1 MAFSLAIFP
10 VLILYLF
17 LSFSTLFLIC
27 SLSSSLSVS
36 SFLNLSHFLDF
47 FSPPFSFSQSYY
59 HSPSPSLSHIHILC
73 VSISISLSQSLNRT
87 ELSLS
92 SSLSPPPPLSSLLFI
107 PLLTFPPSFFSPS
120 LFRCCGPWHL
130 RRLHD
135 SRHCGRKGRGQS
147 SRSWRGEAMV
157 VNTPKGEIWRKSVRS
172 FYLMFTVKSKK

>member
-92 SSLSPPPPLSSLLFI
+92 SSLSPPLPFLLSYS
-107 PLLTFPPSFFSPS
+107 FPSSPS
-120 LFRCCGPWHL
+120 LLLSFLPLFLGVVDHGIFAGFTTAVIVAGKDGVRVAGAGGEKPW
-130 RRLHD
+130 
-135 SRHCGRKGRGQS
+135 
-147 SRSWRGEAMV
+147 W
-157 VNTPKGEIWRKSVRS
+157 
-172 FYLMFTVKSKK
+172 